1 MTSVL
6 AAQRKTAL
14 IFMLAFALAAA
25 LGVLILQESVQEQL
39 GNTFYITGL
48 SLIGCILLVTAGYVW
63 DRALFRSL
71 REISQRASLATS
83 ETPPGPSDR
92 LVNGHDEILCLA
104 RQIENMALSLQKAEA
119 NYRAIVEDQVDLICR
134 YNGDGRITFV
144 NQAFARF
151 FGSPSQD
158 WIGQHL
164 PSPLRAALI
173 DDFPTEL
180 DTREFELNG
189 LGGHRSVFS
198 WHRRILTTSAR
209 QVPEFQAVGHDV
221 TSRKQIEAS
230 LLQAKTAAETANRA
244 KGDLLAVV
252 SHEMRTPLNGML
264 GFARLLQ
271 DSSLNPIQQEH
282 VEMIVSSGR
291 MMERLLSDL
300 LDLSK
305 IEAGRIQLDRE
316 AFNLRECVE
325 NVIAFLTPKARST
338 GLDLACTFHPEV
350 PDMFIGDPHRVRQIL
365 INLVSNGLKF
375 TEEGS
380 VTVAVGMSSPAAGGD
395 GESTSSQVEFLVSDT
410 GIGIPTDKL
419 PRLFL
424 PFSQVDPSSRRGGGS
439 GLGLAISKRLCELM
453 GGTIAVQSVLGRG
466 STFRFT
472 LPADFESPA
481 PLPEARLQLETMA
494 H

>member
-1 MTSVL
+1 
-6 AAQRKTAL
+6 
-14 IFMLAFALAAA
+14 MLAFALAAA
-25 LGVLILQESVQEQL
+25 LGVLIFQESVQEQL

-71 REISQRASLATS
+71 REISQRASLVTHEAPPAPS
-83 ETPPGPSDR
+83 EK

-104 RQIENMALSLQKAEA
+104 RQIEHMALSLQKAEA

-134 YNGDGRITFV
+134 YNGEGRITFV

-151 FGSPSQD
+151 FGNRASD
-158 WIGQHL
+158 WIGQYL

-173 DDFPTEL
+173 DDFPTEH
-180 DTREFELNG
+180 DTREFELND
-189 LGGHRSVFS
+189 LNGHRSVFS
-198 WHRRILTTSAR
+198 WHRRTLVTSAR
-209 QVPEFQAVGHDV
+209 QTPEFQVVGHDV

-230 LLQAKTAAETANRA
+230 LVQAKTAAETANRA

-271 DSSLNPIQQEH
+271 DSPLDPSQQEH

-325 NVIAFLTPKARST
+325 NVIAFLMPKARSS
-338 GLDLACTFHPEV
+338 GLDLACTFRSDVPEI
-350 PDMFIGDPHRVRQIL
+350 FIGDPHRVRQIL
-365 INLVSNGLKF
+365 INLVGNSLKF

-380 VTVAVGMSSPAAGGD
+380 VTVAVEMTSPTAGD
-395 GESTSSQVEFLVSDT
+395 EDEATPSHVVFSVTDT

-424 PFSQVDPSSRRGGGS
+424 PFSQVDSSVRRRGGGS

-453 GGTIAVQSVLGRG
+453 GGSIGVQSVLGHG

-472 LPADFESPA
+472 LRADFESA
-481 PLPEARLQLETMA
+481 AQSHDAHLQLETA
-494 H
+494 SR